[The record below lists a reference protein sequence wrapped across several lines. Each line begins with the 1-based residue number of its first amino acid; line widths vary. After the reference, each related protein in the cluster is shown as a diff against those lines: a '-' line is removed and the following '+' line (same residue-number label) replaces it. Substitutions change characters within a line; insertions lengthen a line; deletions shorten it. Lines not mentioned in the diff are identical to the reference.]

1 MIRDWT
7 DSQRF
12 DGIPAEA
19 ERLFTRLILKAD
31 DYGRFHADP
40 RLVASLC
47 FPYGGE
53 TAKTIARCLEE
64 LRNRG
69 LVALYEVADRPFLA
83 IPRYGQRLK
92 QSRAKFPQPAGKDG
106 NWVPD
111 STDFR
116 EVPGSSGKFLL
127 DLEVDLEGETEE
139 IPPIPPKGGER
150 VDGALGDFEAF
161 WKAYPRKMAKKA
173 AFKAWRNAKDKPPLT
188 DVLAA
193 IELQMK
199 SPDWMKDGG
208 RFIPYPASWLNQGCW
223 EDKPLEVAGGNR
235 RTATADSWRLAPSDP
250 IKPDDDDDT
259 PRRAAQ

>member
-1 MIRDWT
+1 MPTRMIRDWT

-111 STDFR
+111 SADFR

-127 DLEVDLEGETEE
+127 DLEANLEGETEE

-150 VDGALGDFEAF
+150 ASIKCSTPVDFEEA
-161 WKAYPRKMAKKA
+161 WKAYPDKSGKVKAQEAYTKHRKSGDTQADILAGIDRYKAYVAAK
-173 AFKAWRNAKDKPPLT
+173 R
-188 DVLAA
+188 
-193 IELQMK
+193 
-199 SPDWMKDGG
+199 
-208 RFIPYPASWLNQGCW
+208 
-223 EDKPLEVAGGNR
+223 AGGQDLHYRNGQ
-235 RTATADSWRLAPSDP
+235 TFFHNANWRDEWTVAELPPVAAPALRSYMP
-250 IKPDDDDDT
+250 SGT
-259 PRRAAQ
+259 GGL